1 MAKLVK
7 DNIGAQSQDGINT
20 QVGIQFLNPD
30 RTAMLIPLEE
40 DCPTDPD
47 EMVIEGKS
55 TYTLGGL
62 FNKVKPSIEVP
73 ISTGDES
80 NPLQDETISFKS
92 IRDFEP
98 EEIMNRV
105 PLLANLKDKQS
116 LIGRLEQLMREE
128 AFRKIMDDPSKKQA
142 LVGFLKSVISEIETT
157 ESND

>member
-1 MAKLVK
+1 MSKLVK
-7 DNIGAQSQDGINT
+7 DNIGAISQNGIDA

-40 DCPTDPD
+40 NCPTDPD

-73 ISTGDES
+73 ISTGDEA
-80 NPLQDETISFKS
+80 NPLQDETIFFKS
-92 IRDFEP
+92 IKDFEP

-105 PLLANLKDKQS
+105 PLLKDLKDKQT
-116 LIGRLEQLMREE
+116 LITRLEQLMREE
-128 AFRKIMDDPSKKQA
+128 AFKKIMSDPAKKQA
-142 LVGFLKSVISEIETT
+142 LVGFLKSVVTEIEST
-157 ESND
+157 ESAD

>member
-7 DNIGAQSQDGINT
+7 DNIGAQSQDGIDT

-73 ISTGDES
+73 ISTGDET
-80 NPLQDETISFKS
+80 NLLQDETISFNS
-92 IRDFEP
+92 IKDFEP

-105 PLLANLKDKQS
+105 PLLANLKDKQT

>member
-7 DNIGAQSQDGINT
+7 DNIGAQSQDGIDT

-62 FNKVKPSIEVP
+62 FKKVQPSIEVP

-80 NPLQDETISFKS
+80 NPLQDETIAFKS

-98 EEIMNRV
+98 EEIMSRI
-105 PLLANLKDKQS
+105 PLLRNLKDKQS
-116 LIGRLEQLMREE
+116 LIGRLEQLMRED
-128 AFRKIMDDPSKKQA
+128 AFKKIMNDPDKKQA
-142 LVGFLKSVISEIETT
+142 LVGFLKSVISDIEAT
-157 ESND
+157 ESDD